1 MNRDILFIHGAW
13 VTPLCWE
20 SFQGYFQ
27 QRGYATQAPPWPGKD
42 ASIEAQKA
50 GPSRMLEGLGIGEIV
65 DHYREILAR
74 SPRPPILIGHSF
86 GGLFVQ
92 LLLAQG
98 LGTAGVA
105 IDSAPPKGIF
115 AFYPSAFRSL
125 ARVLT
130 TWVGWRRILRMPY
143 SDFEYAFLNTV
154 PPDKRR
160 GIYERF
166 VVPETGRV
174 FFQAALS
181 IVSPASPARI
191 DFSQPRA
198 PLLLIAGGSDHIV
211 PPAINRANFRK
222 YRRSPAIT
230 AFKEF
235 PGRGH
240 WIIAQENWQEVADF
254 TAAWLESL
262 GLEDKGAAA

>member
-1 MNRDILFIHGAW
+1 

-20 SFQGYFQ
+20 SFQSYFQ
-27 QRGYATQAPPWPGKD
+27 QRGYRTQAPPWPGKD
-42 ASIEAQKA
+42 ASIAQQNSA
-50 GPSRMLEGLGIGEIV
+50 PSRALQGLGISEIV
-65 DHYREILAR
+65 GHYRDIIAR
-74 SPRPPILIGHSF
+74 APRPPILIGHSF

-92 LLLAQG
+92 LLLDQG
-98 LGTAGVA
+98 LGAAGVA

-125 ARVLT
+125 ARILT
-130 TWVGWRRILRMPY
+130 TWMGWRGVLRMPFP
-143 SDFEYAFLNTV
+143 DFEYAFLNTV
-154 PPDKRR
+154 PPEERR

-181 IVSPASPARI
+181 IVSPASPARVE
-191 DFSQPRA
+191 FNRPRA

-211 PPAINRANFRK
+211 PPAINRSN
-222 YRRSPAIT
+222 YSMSRRSPAIT

-235 PGRGH
+235 PGRSH
-240 WIIAQENWQEVADF
+240 WIIAQDNWQEVAGF
-254 TAAWLESL
+254 IATWLETL
-262 GLEDKGAAA
+262 GLA